1 MLYTNAKDLYKSNL
15 PKPRFK
21 GSSLP
26 KYFGGGWIETANY
39 FMGSEQG
46 QNLLGGLGKAGNLL
60 GAADAI
66 DGDMNPYMAGAS
78 GALKGAQLGAKLGSF
93 VPGIG
98 NVVGAVGGAAIG
110 AGAALLQERKQ
121 EKMREE
127 AELQK
132 KKEEENRRRLLEA
145 ANMQASKAILSTYPT
160 SGVADAGFM
169 LAMGGKI
176 PTQGADYLAEGG
188 EIIQHAVNDR
198 PDTDANGDAKQ
209 INSNTSKFVGDS
221 HDDPSEGIGVANDQ
235 EARIYSNRLYAPKDL
250 VAQLKKL

>member
-1 MLYTNAKDLYKSNL
+1 MYYTNAKDLYKTPL
-15 PKPRFK
+15 PKSRLK
-21 GSSLP
+21 GSKLP
-26 KYFGGGWIETANY
+26 SY
-39 FMGSEQG
+39 
-46 QNLLGGLGKAGNLL
+46 GLGAWIGSNVGGINQFANL
-60 GAADAI
+60 GAGAITSIDAM
-66 DGDMNPYMAGAS
+66 DGDLNPYASAGA
-78 GALKGAQLGAKLGSF
+78 GALKGAALGAKLGTV
-93 VPGIG
+93 VPGLG
-98 NVVGAVGGAAIG
+98 NVVGAAGGAIIGGAAGLIK
-110 AGAALLQERKQ
+110 ERMQQKQ
-121 EKMREE
+121 LDA
-127 AELQK
+127 AELEK
-132 KKEEENRRRLLEA
+132 IKLEEERRRSLEV
-145 ANMQASKAILSTYPT
+145 ANLQASKAILSTYPT